1 MSLVEKGIENCHGLS
16 SRPVE
21 SRVAAHSSR
30 LSPSPC
36 AYAGT
41 SPALPSIGTEYP
53 YQHVVAVSQ
62 NPSTLTKLRGGWSRL
77 NSGQD
82 RTYHYRYLITA
93 CVGLMAFAIESWW
106 KAARQLPHG
115 LDIPSSLIGTKLDQ
129 KATDDHPRLQR
140 FSVQHETRLSFVT
153 PVTMRL
159 NFVTEITTIKCPH
172 DTDEERRVA
181 RTSRLYFI
189 A

>member
-53 YQHVVAVSQ
+53 YQHVVAVAQ

-77 NSGQD
+77 TPD
-82 RTYHYRYLITA
+82 
-93 CVGLMAFAIESWW
+93 
-106 KAARQLPHG
+106 K
-115 LDIPSSLIGTKLDQ
+115 IG
-129 KATDDHPRLQR
+129 R
-140 FSVQHETRLSFVT
+140 
-153 PVTMRL
+153 
-159 NFVTEITTIKCPH
+159 TTIGISSPH
-172 DTDEERRVA
+172 VLA
-181 RTSRLYFI
+181 SWLLPSNLGGRLHGNYRMV
-189 A
+189 